1 MPGITIYQLFSFSP
15 DLFETLPGPVQVT
28 TVDHTKLVP
37 LLAASQHCSYGRH
50 HLRVPAQD
58 TITAYTLVI
67 LRAER
72 PSCRL
77 PPV

>member
-1 MPGITIYQLFSFSP
+1 MPGITVDQLFSFPP

-50 HLRVPAQD
+50 HLRVPAQQTNTRGTRSSD
-58 TITAYTLVI
+58 LRTASVTL
-67 LRAER
+67 
-72 PSCRL
+72 
-77 PPV
+77 